1 MLKYRIQ
8 RQIFVIL
15 LENNFCARLEGLR
28 QGGRRNL
35 LSKVIISGGGGK
47 GEWRITRKDIKGI
60 DKKR

>member
-35 LSKVIISGGGGK
+35 LSKVIISGGGWEGGMENNK
-47 GEWRITRKDIKGI
+47 ERH
-60 DKKR
+60 KRN